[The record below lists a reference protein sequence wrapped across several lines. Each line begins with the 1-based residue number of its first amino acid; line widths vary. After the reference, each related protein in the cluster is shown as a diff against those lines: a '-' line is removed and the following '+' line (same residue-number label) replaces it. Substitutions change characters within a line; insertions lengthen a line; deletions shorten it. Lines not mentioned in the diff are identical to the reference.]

1 MQKNK
6 LFIFKMV
13 AAFGLL
19 PFFIAAQVGYEPP
32 YFKDSNR
39 LEKLRIAFPVV
50 EKMVQ
55 KYAAENHFPG
65 YSFGIVLD
73 GKLVYTT
80 SSGYTNLQ
88 TKTPATPKSMFRIA
102 SMSKSFTAMA
112 ILKLRDEGKLN
123 LDDKA
128 SKYIP
133 ELKNQGLTTDAAP
146 ITIRDLLTHSAGF
159 PEDNPWGDR
168 QLEKTSQEFLAFI
181 KKGIHFST
189 ATGLSYEYSNVGFTM
204 LGYIIEKVTGK
215 NYGAYI
221 KENIWKPL
229 NMEASWEFSSID
241 DAKLAH
247 GYRWINNNWTEE
259 PLLHDGIYGAMG
271 GMITSLESFSKYVSL
286 HLDAWPARNGAS
298 TGPISRSSI
307 REMHQPS
314 RFIGLNATYK
324 YPSGRAC
331 ATTAAYGY
339 GLSWLKDCTGRTSI
353 AHSGGLPGFGSNW
366 RILPEYGLGVILMAN
381 VTYAPTAVLNT
392 MVIDTILRMGNVDL
406 QPRILPTSA
415 ALKNAQAKLTALLPS
430 WKNAAASNLFA
441 ENFFDDYKI
450 DALIKEASL
459 IFEAAGPISGPGNFV
474 PENELRGYYYIHA
487 KNGTI
492 KISFTL
498 TPTNPAQIQE
508 YHISFQKHIE
518 E

>member
-1 MQKNK
+1 MQQNK
-6 LFIFKMV
+6 LLKFKMV

-19 PFFIAAQVGYEPP
+19 PFFIAAQVGYQPP
-32 YFKDSNR
+32 YFQDSNR
-39 LEKLRIAFPVV
+39 LEKLRIAFPVI
-50 EKMVQ
+50 EKMVE
-55 KYAAENHFPG
+55 KYAADNHFPG

-73 GKLVYTT
+73 GKLVFTK
-80 SSGYTNLQ
+80 SGGYTNLQ
-88 TKTPATPKSMFRIA
+88 SKTAATTGSMFRIA

-112 ILKLRDEGKLN
+112 IVKLRDEGKLN
-123 LDDKA
+123 LEDA
-128 SKYIP
+128 VSKYIP

-189 ATGLSYEYSNVGFTM
+189 ASGTSYEYSNVGFTM

-229 NMEASWEFSSID
+229 NMEASWEFSSITE
-241 DAKLAH
+241 AKLAH
-247 GYRWINNNWTEE
+247 GYRWMNNSWTEE

-271 GMITSLESFSKYVSL
+271 GMITSVESFSKYVTL
-286 HLDAWPARNGAS
+286 HLDAWPPRNNIE
-298 TGPISRSSI
+298 TGPVKRSSI

-314 RFIGLNATYK
+314 RFIGLNANYK

-366 RILPEYGLGVILMAN
+366 RILPEFGLGVILLAN
-381 VTYAPTAVLNT
+381 VTYAPTALFNT
-392 MVIDTILRMGNVDL
+392 MVIDTLLRMGTVDL
-406 QPRILPTSA
+406 QPRILPASA
-415 ALKNAQAKLTALLPS
+415 TLKNAQAKLTALLPS

-450 DALIKEASL
+450 DALIKEATS
-459 IFEAAGPISGPGNFV
+459 IFDVAGAIHKTGDMI
-474 PENELRGYYYIHA
+474 PENELRGYYYLHA

-498 TPTNPAQIQE
+498 TPTNPSQIQE
-508 YHISFQKHIE
+508 YHISFQKQIQE
-518 E
+518 

>member
-1 MQKNK
+1 MQKNI
-6 LFIFKMV
+6 LSTIKMV

-19 PFFIAAQVGYEPP
+19 PFFISAQEGYLPP
-32 YFKDSNR
+32 FFKDSNR
-39 LEKLRIAFPVV
+39 LEKLSTAFPVV

-55 KYAAENHFPG
+55 KYAADNHFPG

-80 SSGYTNLQ
+80 SGGYTNLG
-88 TKTPATPKSMFRIA
+88 TKTPTTTASMFRIA

-112 ILKLRDEGKLN
+112 IVKLRDEGKLH
-123 LDDKA
+123 LDDA
-128 SKYIP
+128 VSKYIP
-133 ELKNQGLTTDAAP
+133 ELKNQGLTSDAAP

-215 NYGAYI
+215 NYGVYI

-229 NMEASWEFSSID
+229 NMEATWEFSSID

-271 GMITSLESFSKYVSL
+271 GMITSVASFSKYVSL
-286 HLDAWPARNGAS
+286 HLDAWPPRNNIE
-298 TGPISRSSI
+298 TGPVKRSSI

-314 RFIGLNATYK
+314 RFIGLNANYK

-339 GLSWLKDCTGRTSI
+339 GLSWLKDCSGRTSI

-366 RILPEYGLGVILMAN
+366 RILPEYGLGVILLAN
-381 VTYAPTAVLNT
+381 VTYAPTALFNT
-392 MVIDTILRMGNVDL
+392 MVIDTLLRMGTVDL
-406 QPRILPTSA
+406 QPRILPASSI
-415 ALKNAQAKLTALLPS
+415 LKNAQAKLTELLPS

-450 DALIKEASL
+450 DALIKEATS
-459 IFEAAGPISGPGNFV
+459 IFDAAGTVHETGDMI
-474 PENELRGYYYIHA
+474 PENELRGYYYLHA

-498 TPTNPAQIQE
+498 TPTNPSQIQE
-508 YHISFQKHIE
+508 YHISFQKQIQE
-518 E
+518 

>member
-1 MQKNK
+1 MRKHK
-6 LFIFKMV
+6 LLLFKMV

-19 PFFIAAQVGYEPP
+19 PFFIAAQVGYQPP
-32 YFKDSNR
+32 YFKDSSR
-39 LEKLRIAFPVV
+39 LEKLRVAFPVV
-50 EKMVQ
+50 EEMVQ
-55 KYAAENHFPG
+55 KYAVAHHFPG

-73 GKLVYTT
+73 GKLVYET
-80 SSGYTNLQ
+80 SGGYTNLQ
-88 TKTPATPKSMFRIA
+88 TKAPVNSKSMFRIA

-112 ILKLRDEGKLN
+112 ILKLRDEGKLR

-128 SKYIP
+128 SMYIP
-133 ELKNQGLTTDAAP
+133 ELKNQGLTTDAAA

-189 ATGLSYEYSNVGFTM
+189 ATGSSYEYSNVGFTM

-215 NYGAYI
+215 NYGVYI

-229 NMEASWEFSSID
+229 TMEASWEFSSID
-241 DAKLAH
+241 DTKLAH
-247 GYRWINNNWTEE
+247 GYRWIGNNWTEE

-271 GMITSLESFSKYVSL
+271 GMITNLESFGKYVSL
-286 HLDAWPARNGAS
+286 HLEAWPPRNNIE
-298 TGPISRSSI
+298 TGPVKRSSI

-314 RFIGLNATYK
+314 RFIGLNANYK

-331 ATTAAYGY
+331 PTSGAYGY

-366 RILPEYGLGVILMAN
+366 RILPEYGLGVILLAN

-392 MVIDTILRMGNVDL
+392 MVIDTLLRMGIDL
-406 QPRILPTSA
+406 QPRILPAST
-415 ALKNAQAKLTALLPS
+415 ALKNAQAKLTALLPN
-430 WKNAAASNLFA
+430 WKNAGASNLFA
-441 ENFFDDYKI
+441 ENFFDDYKL
-450 DALIKEASL
+450 DALIKEATS
-459 IFEAAGPISGPGNFV
+459 IFEAAGPITETGNFR

-487 KNGTI
+487 RNGTI

-498 TPTNPAQIQE
+498 TPTNPSQIQE
-508 YHISFQKHIE
+508 YHISFQNHIQE
-518 E
+518 

>member
-6 LFIFKMV
+6 LFTIVMV

-19 PFFIAAQVGYEPP
+19 PFFISAQVGYLPP

-39 LEKLRIAFPVV
+39 LEKLSTAFPVV

-55 KYAAENHFPG
+55 KYAADNHFPG

-80 SSGYTNLQ
+80 SGGYTNLD
-88 TKTPATPKSMFRIA
+88 TKTPATTASMFRIA

-112 ILKLRDEGKLN
+112 IVKLRDEGKLN
-123 LDDKA
+123 LDDA
-128 SKYIP
+128 VSKYIP

-215 NYGAYI
+215 NYGVYI

-229 NMEASWEFSSID
+229 QMEASWEFSSID
-241 DAKLAH
+241 DTKLAH

-259 PLLHDGIYGAMG
+259 SLLHDGIYGAMG
-271 GMITSLESFSKYVSL
+271 GMITSVASFSKYVSL
-286 HLDAWPARNGAS
+286 HLDAWPPRNNTE
-298 TGPISRSSI
+298 TGPIKRSSI

-314 RFIGLNATYK
+314 RFIGLNANYK

-366 RILPEYGLGVILMAN
+366 RILPEYGLGVILLAN

-392 MVIDTILRMGNVDL
+392 MVIDTLLRMGSIDL
-406 QPRILPTSA
+406 QPRILPASE
-415 ALKNAQAKLTALLPS
+415 ALKNAQAKLTALLPN

-450 DALIKEASL
+450 ETLIKEAKS
-459 IFEAAGPISGPGNFV
+459 IFEEAGTIDGPSNFM
-474 PENELRGYYYIHA
+474 PENELRGYYYLHA
-487 KNGTI
+487 KNGMI

-498 TPTNPAQIQE
+498 TPTNPSQIQE
-508 YHISFQKHIE
+508 YHISFQKHIQE
-518 E
+518 

>member
-1 MQKNK
+1 MQKNI
-6 LFIFKMV
+6 LSTIKMV

-19 PFFIAAQVGYEPP
+19 PFFISAQEGYLPP

-39 LEKLRIAFPVV
+39 LEKLSTAFPVV

-55 KYAAENHFPG
+55 KYAADNHFPG

-73 GKLVYTT
+73 GKLIYTT
-80 SSGYTNLQ
+80 SGGYTNLGN
-88 TKTPATPKSMFRIA
+88 KTPATTSSMFRIA

-112 ILKLRDEGKLN
+112 IVKLRDEGKLH
-123 LDDKA
+123 LDDA
-128 SKYIP
+128 VSKYIP
-133 ELKNQGLTTDAAP
+133 ELKNQGLTSDAAP

-229 NMEASWEFSSID
+229 NMEASWEFSGID
-241 DAKLAH
+241 DAKLAQ

-271 GMITSLESFSKYVSL
+271 GMITSVESFSKYASL
-286 HLDAWPARNGAS
+286 HLDAWPPRNNIE
-298 TGPISRSSI
+298 TGPIKRSSI

-314 RFIGLNATYK
+314 RFIGLNANYK

-366 RILPEYGLGVILMAN
+366 RILPEYGLGVILLAN
-381 VTYAPTAVLNT
+381 VTYAPTALFNT
-392 MVIDTILRMGNVDL
+392 MVIDTLLRMGTVDL
-406 QPRILPTSA
+406 QPRILPASET
-415 ALKNAQAKLTALLPS
+415 LKNAQAKLTALLPS

-450 DALIKEASL
+450 DVLIKEATS
-459 IFEAAGPISGPGNFV
+459 IFDAAGAVHETGDMI
-474 PENELRGYYYIHA
+474 PENELRGYFYLHA

-498 TPTNPAQIQE
+498 TPTNPSQIQE
-508 YHISFQKHIE
+508 YHISFQKQIQE
-518 E
+518 

>member
-1 MQKNK
+1 MQQNK

-19 PFFIAAQVGYEPP
+19 PFFIAAQVGYQPP

-80 SSGYTNLQ
+80 SGGYSNLGN
-88 TKTPATPKSMFRIA
+88 KTPATMASMFRIA

-112 ILKLRDEGKLN
+112 IVKLRDEGKLH
-123 LDDKA
+123 LDDA
-128 SKYIP
+128 VSKYIP
-133 ELKNQGLTTDAAP
+133 ELKNQGLTQDAAP

-189 ATGLSYEYSNVGFTM
+189 ATGLSYEYSNLGFTM

-215 NYGAYI
+215 NYGVYI

-286 HLDAWPARNGAS
+286 HLDAWPARNGTS
-298 TGPISRSSI
+298 NGPISRSSI

-366 RILPEYGLGVILMAN
+366 RILPEYGLGVILLAN

-406 QPRILPTSA
+406 QPRILPASA
-415 ALKNAQAKLTALLPS
+415 VLKNAQAKLTALLPS

-450 DALIKEASL
+450 DALIKEASS
-459 IFEAAGPISGPGNFV
+459 IFEAAGPITGSGNFM

-487 KNGTI
+487 QNGTI

-498 TPTNPAQIQE
+498 TPTNPTQIQE
-508 YHISFQKHIE
+508 YHISFQKHRE

>member
-1 MQKNK
+1 MQKNI
-6 LFIFKMV
+6 LSTIIMV

-19 PFFIAAQVGYEPP
+19 PFFISAQEGYLPP

-39 LEKLRIAFPVV
+39 LEKLSTAFPVV

-55 KYAAENHFPG
+55 KYAADNHFPG

-80 SSGYTNLQ
+80 SGGYSNLGN
-88 TKTPATPKSMFRIA
+88 KTPATTASMFRIA

-112 ILKLRDEGKLN
+112 IVKLRDEGKLH
-123 LDDKA
+123 LDDA
-128 SKYIP
+128 VSKYIP
-133 ELKNQGLTTDAAP
+133 ELKNQGLTSDAAP

-259 PLLHDGIYGAMG
+259 SLLHDGIYGAMG
-271 GMITSLESFSKYVSL
+271 GMITSVVSFSKYVSL
-286 HLDAWPARNGAS
+286 HLDAWPPRNNTE
-298 TGPISRSSI
+298 TGPIKRSSI

-314 RFIGLNATYK
+314 RFIGLNANYK

-339 GLSWLKDCTGRTSI
+339 GLSWLKDCSGRTSI

-366 RILPEYGLGVILMAN
+366 RILPEYGLGVILLAN
-381 VTYAPTAVLNT
+381 VTYAPTALFNT
-392 MVIDTILRMGNVDL
+392 MVIDTLLRMGTVDL
-406 QPRILPTSA
+406 QPRILPASSI
-415 ALKNAQAKLTALLPS
+415 LKNAQAKLTELLPS

-450 DALIKEASL
+450 DALIKEATS
-459 IFEAAGPISGPGNFV
+459 IFDAAGTVHETGDMI
-474 PENELRGYYYIHA
+474 PENELRGYYYLHA

-498 TPTNPAQIQE
+498 TPTNPSQIQE
-508 YHISFQKHIE
+508 YHISFQKQIQE
-518 E
+518 

>member
-1 MQKNK
+1 MQQNK
-6 LFIFKMV
+6 LLKLKMV

-19 PFFIAAQVGYEPP
+19 PFLIAAQVGYLPP

-39 LEKLRIAFPVV
+39 LEKLSAAFPMV

-73 GKLVYTT
+73 EKLVFTT
-80 SSGYTNLQ
+80 SGGYTNVQ
-88 TKTPATPKSMFRIA
+88 SKTAATTGSMFRIA

-112 ILKLRDEGKLN
+112 IVKLRDEGKLN
-123 LDDKA
+123 LEDTV

-168 QLEKTSQEFLAFI
+168 QLEKTPEELIALI

-189 ATGLSYEYSNVGFTM
+189 ATGLSYEYSNLGFTM

-221 KENIWKPL
+221 RENIWKPL

-241 DAKLAH
+241 DTKLAH
-247 GYRWINNNWTEE
+247 GYRWINNSWTEE

-271 GMITSLESFSKYVSL
+271 GMITSVASFSKYVSL
-286 HLDAWPARNGAS
+286 HLDAWPPRNNIE
-298 TGPISRSSI
+298 TGPVKRSSI

-314 RFIGLNATYK
+314 RFIGLNANYK

-331 ATTAAYGY
+331 ATSAAYGY

-366 RILPEYGLGVILMAN
+366 RILPEYGLGVILLAN

-392 MVIDTILRMGNVDL
+392 MVIDTLLRMGSIDL
-406 QPRILPTSA
+406 KPRILPASA
-415 ALKNAQAKLTALLPS
+415 ALINAQAKLTALLPS
-430 WKNAAASNLFA
+430 WKNAATSNLFA

-450 DALIKEASL
+450 EALIKEASS
-459 IFEAAGPISGPGNFV
+459 IFEAAGPITGTGDFI
-474 PENELRGYYYIHA
+474 PENELRGYYYIRA

-498 TPTNPAQIQE
+498 TPTNPPQIQE
-508 YHISFQKHIE
+508 YHISFQKQIE
-518 E
+518 A

>member
-1 MQKNK
+1 MRKHK
-6 LFIFKMV
+6 LLFKMV

-19 PFFIAAQVGYEPP
+19 PFFIAAQVGYQPP

-39 LEKLRIAFPVV
+39 LEKLRVAFPVV
-50 EKMVQ
+50 EEMVQ
-55 KYAAENHFPG
+55 KYAVAHHFPG

-73 GKLVYTT
+73 GKLVYET
-80 SSGYTNLQ
+80 SGGYTNLQ
-88 TKTPATPKSMFRIA
+88 TKAPVNSKSMFRIA

-112 ILKLRDEGKLN
+112 ILKLRDEGKLR

-128 SKYIP
+128 SMYIP
-133 ELKNQGLTTDAAP
+133 ELKNQGLTTDAAA
-146 ITIRDLLTHSAGF
+146 ISIRDLLTHSAGF

-189 ATGLSYEYSNVGFTM
+189 ATGSSYEYSNVGFTM

-215 NYGAYI
+215 NYGVYI

-229 NMEASWEFSSID
+229 TMEASWEFSSID
-241 DAKLAH
+241 DTKLAH
-247 GYRWINNNWTEE
+247 GYRWIANNWTEE

-286 HLDAWPARNGAS
+286 HLDAWPPRNNNE
-298 TGPISRSSI
+298 TGPVKRSSI

-314 RFIGLNATYK
+314 RFIGLNANYK

-331 ATTAAYGY
+331 PTSAAYGY

-366 RILPEYGLGVILMAN
+366 RILPEYGLGVILLAN

-392 MVIDTILRMGNVDL
+392 MVIDTLLRMGIDL
-406 QPRILPTSA
+406 QPRILPAST
-415 ALKNAQAKLTALLPS
+415 ALKNAQAKLTALLPN
-430 WKNAAASNLFA
+430 WKNAGASNLFA

-450 DALIKEASL
+450 DALIKEATS
-459 IFEAAGPISGPGNFV
+459 IFEAAGPITETGNFM

-498 TPTNPAQIQE
+498 TPTNPSQIQE
-508 YHISFQKHIE
+508 YHISFQNHIQE
-518 E
+518 

>member
-1 MQKNK
+1 MQKNI
-6 LFIFKMV
+6 LSTIKMV

-19 PFFIAAQVGYEPP
+19 PFFISAQVGYLPP
-32 YFKDSNR
+32 FFKDSNR
-39 LEKLRIAFPVV
+39 LEKLSTAFPVV

-55 KYAAENHFPG
+55 KYAADNHFPG

-80 SSGYTNLQ
+80 SGGYSNLGN
-88 TKTPATPKSMFRIA
+88 KTPATTASMFRIA

-112 ILKLRDEGKLN
+112 IVKLRDEGKLH
-123 LDDKA
+123 LDDA
-128 SKYIP
+128 VSKYIP
-133 ELKNQGLTTDAAP
+133 ELKNQGLTQDAAP

-168 QLEKTSQEFLAFI
+168 QLEKSSQEFLAFI
-181 KKGIHFST
+181 KKGIHFSN

-271 GMITSLESFSKYVSL
+271 GMITSVVSFSKYVSL
-286 HLDAWPARNGAS
+286 HLDAWPPRNNTE
-298 TGPISRSSI
+298 TGPIERSSI

-314 RFIGLNATYK
+314 RFIGLNANYK

-339 GLSWLKDCTGRTSI
+339 GLSWLKDCLGRTSI

-366 RILPEYGLGVILMAN
+366 RILPEYGLGVILLAN
-381 VTYAPTAVLNT
+381 VTYAPTALFNT
-392 MVIDTILRMGNVDL
+392 MVIDTLLRMGTVDL
-406 QPRILPTSA
+406 QPRILPASST
-415 ALKNAQAKLTALLPS
+415 LKNAQAKLTALLPS

-450 DALIKEASL
+450 DALIKEATS
-459 IFEAAGPISGPGNFV
+459 IFDAAGAVHKTGDMI
-474 PENELRGYYYIHA
+474 PENELRGYYYLHA

-498 TPTNPAQIQE
+498 TPTNPSQIQE
-508 YHISFQKHIE
+508 YHISFQKQIQE
-518 E
+518 

>member
-1 MQKNK
+1 MQQNK

-19 PFFIAAQVGYEPP
+19 PFFIAAQVGYQPP
-32 YFKDSNR
+32 YFNDSTR
-39 LEKLRIAFPVV
+39 LEKLRNAFPVV

-55 KYAAENHFPG
+55 NYAAENHFPG

-73 GKLVYTT
+73 GKLVYTK
-80 SSGYTNLQ
+80 SSGYTNVE
-88 TKTPATPKSMFRIA
+88 TKTPATSKSMFRIA

-133 ELKNQGLTTDAAP
+133 ELKGQGLTADAAP

-168 QLEKTSQEFLAFI
+168 QLEKTSQEFIAFI

-215 NYGAYI
+215 NYGVYI
-221 KENIWKPL
+221 RENIWKPL
-229 NMEASWEFSSID
+229 NMEASWEFSSIAD
-241 DAKLAH
+241 TKLAH
-247 GYRWINNNWTEE
+247 GYRWIDNNWKEE

-271 GMITSLESFSKYVSL
+271 GMITSLESFSKYVTL
-286 HLDAWPARNGAS
+286 HLDAWPPRNNTE
-298 TGPISRSSI
+298 TGPVKRSSI

-331 ATTAAYGY
+331 ATSTAYGY

-366 RILPEYGLGVILMAN
+366 RILPEYGLGVILLAN

-392 MVIDTILRMGNVDL
+392 MVIDTILRMGSVDL
-406 QPRILPTSA
+406 QPRILPASE
-415 ALKNAQAKLTALLPS
+415 ALKNAQAKLTELLPN

-450 DALIKEASL
+450 EALIKEANS
-459 IFEAAGPISGPGNFV
+459 IFEKAGPIDGPSNFM

-498 TPTNPAQIQE
+498 TPTNPSQIQE

-518 E
+518 M

>member
-1 MQKNK
+1 MQQNK
-6 LFIFKMV
+6 LFKFKMV

-19 PFFIAAQVGYEPP
+19 PFFIAAQIAYQAP
-32 YFKDSNR
+32 YFQDSNR
-39 LEKLRIAFPVV
+39 EEKLRNAFPVV
-50 EKMVQ
+50 EKMIE
-55 KYAAENHFPG
+55 KYAADNHFPG

-73 GKLVYTT
+73 GKLVFTK
-80 SSGYTNLQ
+80 SGGYTNLQ
-88 TKTPATPKSMFRIA
+88 SKTVATTGSMFRIA

-112 ILKLRDEGKLN
+112 IVKLRDEGKLN
-123 LDDKA
+123 LEDGV

-133 ELKNQGLTTDAAP
+133 ELKNQGLTQDAAP

-168 QLEKTSQEFLAFI
+168 QLEKTSQELIALI

-189 ATGLSYEYSNVGFTM
+189 ATGLSYEYSNLGFTM
-204 LGYIIEKVTGK
+204 LGYIIEKVSGK

-221 KENIWKPL
+221 RENIWKPL
-229 NMEASWEFSSID
+229 NMEASWEFSSIAD
-241 DAKLAH
+241 TKLAH
-247 GYRWINNNWTEE
+247 GYRWINNSWTEE

-286 HLDAWPARNGAS
+286 HLDAWPPRNNIE
-298 TGPISRSSI
+298 TGPVKRSSI

-314 RFIGLNATYK
+314 RFIGLNANYK

-331 ATTAAYGY
+331 ATSTAYGY

-366 RILPEYGLGVILMAN
+366 RILPEYGLGVILLAN
-381 VTYAPTAVLNT
+381 VTYAPTAVFNT
-392 MVIDTILRMGNVDL
+392 MVIDTILRMGTVDL
-406 QPRILPTSA
+406 QPRILPASE
-415 ALKNAQAKLTALLPS
+415 ALIHAQTKLTALLPS
-430 WKNAAASNLFA
+430 WKNSAASNLFA

-450 DALIKEASL
+450 EALIKEASS
-459 IFEAAGPISGPGNFV
+459 IFEAAGAITKTGDMI

-498 TPTNPAQIQE
+498 TPTNPTQIQE
-508 YHISFQKHIE
+508 YHISFQKLIQE
-518 E
+518 

>member
-1 MQKNK
+1 MQQNK
-6 LFIFKMV
+6 LLKFKMV

-19 PFFIAAQVGYEPP
+19 PFFIAAQVGYQPP
-32 YFKDSNR
+32 YFQDSNR
-39 LEKLRIAFPVV
+39 VEKLRIAFPVI
-50 EKMVQ
+50 EKMVE
-55 KYAAENHFPG
+55 KYAADNHFPG

-73 GKLVYTT
+73 GKLVFTK
-80 SSGYTNLQ
+80 SGGYTNLQ
-88 TKTPATPKSMFRIA
+88 SKTAATTGSMFRIA

-112 ILKLRDEGKLN
+112 IVKLRDEGKLN
-123 LDDKA
+123 LEDA
-128 SKYIP
+128 VSKYIP

-189 ATGLSYEYSNVGFTM
+189 ASGTSYEYSNVGFTM

-229 NMEASWEFSSID
+229 NMEASWEFSSITE
-241 DAKLAH
+241 AKLAH
-247 GYRWINNNWTEE
+247 GYRWMNNSWTEE

-271 GMITSLESFSKYVSL
+271 GMITSVESFSKYVSL
-286 HLDAWPARNGAS
+286 HLDAWPPRNNIE
-298 TGPISRSSI
+298 TGPVKRSSI

-314 RFIGLNATYK
+314 RFIGLNANYK

-366 RILPEYGLGVILMAN
+366 RILPEFGLGVILLAN
-381 VTYAPTAVLNT
+381 VTYAPTALFNT
-392 MVIDTILRMGNVDL
+392 MVIDTLLRMGTVDL
-406 QPRILPTSA
+406 QPRILPASA
-415 ALKNAQAKLTALLPS
+415 TLKNAQAKLTALLPS

-450 DALIKEASL
+450 DALIKEATS
-459 IFEAAGPISGPGNFV
+459 IFDVAGAIHKTGDMI
-474 PENELRGYYYIHA
+474 PENELRGYYYLHA

-498 TPTNPAQIQE
+498 TPTNPSQIQE
-508 YHISFQKHIE
+508 YHISFQKQIQE
-518 E
+518 

>member
-1 MQKNK
+1 MQQNK
-6 LFIFKMV
+6 LLKFKMV

-19 PFFIAAQVGYEPP
+19 PFFIAAQVGYQPP
-32 YFKDSNR
+32 YFQDSNR
-39 LEKLRIAFPVV
+39 VEKLRIAFPVI
-50 EKMVQ
+50 EKMVE
-55 KYAAENHFPG
+55 KYAADNHFPG

-73 GKLVYTT
+73 GKLVFTK
-80 SSGYTNLQ
+80 SGGYTNLQ
-88 TKTPATPKSMFRIA
+88 SKTAATTGSMFRIA

-112 ILKLRDEGKLN
+112 IVKLRDEGKLN
-123 LDDKA
+123 LEDA
-128 SKYIP
+128 VSKYIP

-146 ITIRDLLTHSAGF
+146 ITIRDLLTHSAGL

-189 ATGLSYEYSNVGFTM
+189 ASGTSYEYSNVGFTM

-215 NYGAYI
+215 NYGTYI
-221 KENIWKPL
+221 RENIWKPL
-229 NMEASWEFSSID
+229 TMEASWEFSSIA

-247 GYRWINNNWTEE
+247 GYRWINNSWTEE

-271 GMITSLESFSKYVSL
+271 GMITSVESFSKYVSL
-286 HLDAWPARNGAS
+286 HLDAWPPRNNIE
-298 TGPISRSSI
+298 TGPVKRSSI

-314 RFIGLNATYK
+314 RFIGLNASYK
-324 YPSGRAC
+324 YPSGRGC
-331 ATTAAYGY
+331 ATSTAYGY

-366 RILPEYGLGVILMAN
+366 RILPEYGLGVILLAN

-392 MVIDTILRMGNVDL
+392 MVIDTILRMETVDL
-406 QPRILPTSA
+406 KPRILPASA
-415 ALKNAQAKLTALLPS
+415 VLIHAQTKLTALLPS

-450 DALIKEASL
+450 VTLIKEASS
-459 IFEAAGPISGPGNFV
+459 IFEAAGPITKTGDLI
-474 PENELRGYYYIHA
+474 PENELRGYYYLHA

-498 TPTNPAQIQE
+498 TPTNPSQIQE
-508 YHISFQKHIE
+508 YHISFEKHIQ
-518 E
+518 

>member
-1 MQKNK
+1 MRKHK
-6 LFIFKMV
+6 LLFKMV

-19 PFFIAAQVGYEPP
+19 PFFIAAQVGYQPP

-39 LEKLRIAFPVV
+39 LEKLRVAFPVV
-50 EKMVQ
+50 EEMVQ
-55 KYAAENHFPG
+55 KYAVAHHFPG

-73 GKLVYTT
+73 GKLVYET
-80 SSGYTNLQ
+80 SGGYTNLQ
-88 TKTPATPKSMFRIA
+88 TKAPVNSKSMFRIA

-112 ILKLRDEGKLN
+112 ILKLRDEGKLR

-128 SKYIP
+128 SMYIP
-133 ELKNQGLTTDAAP
+133 ELKNQGLTTDAAA
-146 ITIRDLLTHSAGF
+146 ISIRDLLTHSAGF

-189 ATGLSYEYSNVGFTM
+189 ATGSSYEYSNVGFTM

-215 NYGAYI
+215 NYGVYI

-229 NMEASWEFSSID
+229 TMEASWEFSSID
-241 DAKLAH
+241 DTKLAH
-247 GYRWINNNWTEE
+247 GYRWIANNWTEE

-286 HLDAWPARNGAS
+286 HLEAWPPRNNNE
-298 TGPISRSSI
+298 TGPVKRSSI

-314 RFIGLNATYK
+314 RFIGLNANYK

-331 ATTAAYGY
+331 PTSAAYGY

-366 RILPEYGLGVILMAN
+366 RILPEYGLGVILLAN

-392 MVIDTILRMGNVDL
+392 MVIDTLLRMGIDL
-406 QPRILPTSA
+406 QPRILPAST
-415 ALKNAQAKLTALLPS
+415 ALKNAQAKLTALLPN
-430 WKNAAASNLFA
+430 WKNAGASNLFA

-450 DALIKEASL
+450 DALIKEATS
-459 IFEAAGPISGPGNFV
+459 IFEAAGPITETGNFM

-498 TPTNPAQIQE
+498 TPTNPSQIQE
-508 YHISFQKHIE
+508 YHISFQNHIQE
-518 E
+518 

>member
-1 MQKNK
+1 MQQNK
-6 LFIFKMV
+6 LLKFKMV

-19 PFFIAAQVGYEPP
+19 PSFIAAQVGYQPP
-32 YFKDSNR
+32 YFQDSNR
-39 LEKLRIAFPVV
+39 VEKLRIAFPVI
-50 EKMVQ
+50 EKMVE
-55 KYAAENHFPG
+55 KYAADNHFPG

-73 GKLVYTT
+73 GKLVFTK
-80 SSGYTNLQ
+80 SGGYTNLQ
-88 TKTPATPKSMFRIA
+88 SKTAATTGSMFRIA

-112 ILKLRDEGKLN
+112 IVKLRDEGKLN
-123 LDDKA
+123 LEDA
-128 SKYIP
+128 VSKYIP

-146 ITIRDLLTHSAGF
+146 ITIRDLLTHSAGL

-189 ATGLSYEYSNVGFTM
+189 ASGTSYEYSNVGFTM

-215 NYGAYI
+215 NYGTYI
-221 KENIWKPL
+221 RENIWKPL
-229 NMEASWEFSSID
+229 TMEASWEFSSIA

-247 GYRWINNNWTEE
+247 GYRWINNSWTEE

-271 GMITSLESFSKYVSL
+271 GMITSVESFSKYVSL
-286 HLDAWPARNGAS
+286 HLDAWPPRNNIE
-298 TGPISRSSI
+298 TGPVKRSSI

-314 RFIGLNATYK
+314 RFIGLNASYK
-324 YPSGRAC
+324 YPSGRGC
-331 ATTAAYGY
+331 ATSTAYGY

-366 RILPEYGLGVILMAN
+366 RILPEYGLGVILLAN

-392 MVIDTILRMGNVDL
+392 MVIDTILRMETVDL
-406 QPRILPTSA
+406 KPRILPASA
-415 ALKNAQAKLTALLPS
+415 VLIHAQTKLTALLPS

-450 DALIKEASL
+450 VTLIKEASS
-459 IFEAAGPISGPGNFV
+459 IFEAAGPITKTGDLI
-474 PENELRGYYYIHA
+474 PENELRGYYYLHA

-498 TPTNPAQIQE
+498 TPTNPSQIQE
-508 YHISFQKHIE
+508 YHISFEKHIQ
-518 E
+518 

>member
-1 MQKNK
+1 MQQNK
-6 LFIFKMV
+6 LLKFKMV

-19 PFFIAAQVGYEPP
+19 PFFIAAQVGYQPP
-32 YFKDSNR
+32 YFQDSNR
-39 LEKLRIAFPVV
+39 VEKLRIAFPVI
-50 EKMVQ
+50 EKMVE
-55 KYAAENHFPG
+55 KYAADNHFPG

-73 GKLVYTT
+73 GKLVFTK
-80 SSGYTNLQ
+80 SGGYTNLQ
-88 TKTPATPKSMFRIA
+88 SKTAATTGSMFRIA

-112 ILKLRDEGKLN
+112 IVKLRDEGKLN
-123 LDDKA
+123 LEDA
-128 SKYIP
+128 VSKYIP
-133 ELKNQGLTTDAAP
+133 ELKNQGLTKDAAP

-189 ATGLSYEYSNVGFTM
+189 ASGTSYEYSNVGFTM

-215 NYGAYI
+215 NYGTYI

-229 NMEASWEFSSID
+229 TMEASWEFSSIA

-247 GYRWINNNWTEE
+247 GYRWINNSWTEE

-271 GMITSLESFSKYVSL
+271 GMITSVESFSKYVSL
-286 HLDAWPARNGAS
+286 HLDAWPPRNNIE
-298 TGPISRSSI
+298 TGPVKRSSI

-314 RFIGLNATYK
+314 RFIGLNASYK
-324 YPSGRAC
+324 YPSGRGC
-331 ATTAAYGY
+331 ATSTAYGY

-366 RILPEYGLGVILMAN
+366 RILPEYGLGVILLAN

-392 MVIDTILRMGNVDL
+392 MVIDTILRMETVDL
-406 QPRILPTSA
+406 KPRILPASA
-415 ALKNAQAKLTALLPS
+415 VLIHAQTKLTALLPS

-450 DALIKEASL
+450 EILIKEASS
-459 IFEAAGPISGPGNFV
+459 IFEAAGPITKTGDLI
-474 PENELRGYYYIHA
+474 PENELRGYYYLHA

-498 TPTNPAQIQE
+498 TPTNPSQIQE
-508 YHISFQKHIE
+508 YHISFEKHIQ
-518 E
+518 

>member
-1 MQKNK
+1 MQQNK
-6 LFIFKMV
+6 LLIFKMV

-19 PFFIAAQVGYEPP
+19 PFFIAAQVGYQPP
-32 YFKDSNR
+32 YFKDNNR
-39 LEKLRIAFPVV
+39 LEKLSTAFPVV

-55 KYAAENHFPG
+55 KYAADNHFPG

-73 GKLVYTT
+73 GKLVYET
-80 SSGYTNLQ
+80 SGGYTNLQ
-88 TKTPATPKSMFRIA
+88 TKVPATSKSMFRIA

-189 ATGLSYEYSNVGFTM
+189 ATGSSYEYSNVGFTM
-204 LGYIIEKVTGK
+204 LGYIIEKITGK
-215 NYGAYI
+215 NYGVYI

-229 NMEASWEFSSID
+229 NIEASWEYSSID
-241 DAKLAH
+241 DTKLAH

-259 PLLHDGIYGAMG
+259 ALLHDGIYGAMG
-271 GMITSLESFSKYVSL
+271 GMITSLASFSKYVSL
-286 HLDAWPARNGAS
+286 HLDAWPARNDSS

-314 RFIGLNATYK
+314 RFIGLNANYK

-366 RILPEYGLGVILMAN
+366 RILPEYGLGVILLAN

-392 MVIDTILRMGNVDL
+392 MVIDTILRMGNVNL
-406 QPRILPTSA
+406 QPRILPASE

-430 WKNAAASNLFA
+430 WKNAGASNLFA
-441 ENFFDDYKI
+441 ENFFNDYKI
-450 DALIKEASL
+450 DALMKEASS
-459 IFEAAGPISGPGNFV
+459 IFDAAGPVTGTGNFM
-474 PENELRGYYYIHA
+474 PENELRGYYFIHA
-487 KNGTI
+487 KNGNI

-498 TPTNPAQIQE
+498 TPTNPSQIQE
-508 YHISFQKHIE
+508 YHISFQKHNQE
-518 E
+518 

>member
-1 MQKNK
+1 MQQNK
-6 LFIFKMV
+6 LLKFKMV

-19 PFFIAAQVGYEPP
+19 PFFIAAQVGYQPP
-32 YFKDSNR
+32 YFQDSNR
-39 LEKLRIAFPVV
+39 VEKLRIAFPVI
-50 EKMVQ
+50 EKMVE
-55 KYAAENHFPG
+55 KYAADNHFPG

-73 GKLVYTT
+73 GKLVFTK
-80 SSGYTNLQ
+80 SGGYTNLQ
-88 TKTPATPKSMFRIA
+88 SKTAATTGSMFRIA

-112 ILKLRDEGKLN
+112 IVKLRDEGKLN
-123 LDDKA
+123 LEDA
-128 SKYIP
+128 VSKYIP
-133 ELKNQGLTTDAAP
+133 ELKNQGLTIDAAP

-189 ATGLSYEYSNVGFTM
+189 ASGTSYEYSNVGFTM

-229 NMEASWEFSSID
+229 NMEASWEFSSITE
-241 DAKLAH
+241 AKLAH
-247 GYRWINNNWTEE
+247 GYRWMNNSWTEE

-271 GMITSLESFSKYVSL
+271 GMITSVESFSKYVSL
-286 HLDAWPARNGAS
+286 HLDAWPPRNNIE
-298 TGPISRSSI
+298 TGPVKRSSI

-314 RFIGLNATYK
+314 RFIGLNANYK

-366 RILPEYGLGVILMAN
+366 RILPEFELGVILLAN
-381 VTYAPTAVLNT
+381 VTYAPTALFNT
-392 MVIDTILRMGNVDL
+392 MVIDTLLRMGTVDL
-406 QPRILPTSA
+406 QPRILPASA
-415 ALKNAQAKLTALLPS
+415 TLKNAQAKLTALLPS

-450 DALIKEASL
+450 DALIKEATS
-459 IFEAAGPISGPGNFV
+459 IFDVAGAIHKTGDMI
-474 PENELRGYYYIHA
+474 PENELRGYYYLHA

-498 TPTNPAQIQE
+498 TPTNPSQIQE
-508 YHISFQKHIE
+508 YHISFQKQIQE
-518 E
+518 